1 MIHIRRTGAAI
12 LQQFRVAAVGA
23 VVLAALGCSSG
34 DDACTQELGI
44 ELPSGRTIAPGE
56 SFTPK
61 VRLSSCGGRE
71 HPKDVFIWRAHDPRV
86 VSVDS
91 STGRIT
97 GQSAGSTYVEVD
109 GRRFGVLGGIPV
121 TVR

>member
-1 MIHIRRTGAAI
+1 MAIR
-12 LQQFRVAAVGA
+12 QQALVLAGA
-23 VVLAALGCSSG
+23 VVLVALACSG
-34 DDACTQELGI
+34 GNEACTQELGV

-56 SFTPK
+56 SFTAK

-71 HPKDVFIWRAHDPRV
+71 HPKDNFIWRAQDPRV

-91 STGRIT
+91 TTGRIT
-97 GQSAGSTYVEVD
+97 GQSHGSTQVEVE
-109 GRRFGVLGGIPV
+109 GREYGALGSISV